1 MQLLPFAPPGSW
13 PRSASGGGASGR
25 PRVIPLG
32 PGDRS
37 AAVEGSVVRG
47 ERDLYAVMARA
58 GQRLSVEVEAAEDNA
73 ALEVFAPGVRVRQGA
88 CGPEFKGAPLTGDG
102 AGTPPRAWTGRAP
115 LTGAYLVAVGPTR
128 GNAAYELKLTLG

>member
-1 MQLLPFAPPGSW
+1 MELLPFAPSDSW
-13 PRSASGGGASGR
+13 PRPAPAGQPAL
-25 PRVIPLG
+25 PRVIALG

-47 ERDLYAVMARA
+47 ERDLYAVVARA
-58 GQRLSVEVEAAEDNA
+58 GQLLAVEVEAAEGNA

-88 CGPEFKGAPLTGDG
+88 CGPEFNGASLAGGD
-102 AGTPPRAWTGRAP
+102 AGDPRAWRGRAP

-128 GNAAYELKLTLG
+128 GNAAY

>member
-1 MQLLPFAPPGSW
+1 MEILPFAPPDSW
-13 PRSASGGGASGR
+13 PRATSAGAPAR

-32 PGDRS
+32 PGGRS

-58 GQRLSVEVEAAEDNA
+58 GQLLSFEVEAAEDNA
-73 ALEVFAPGVRVRQGA
+73 ALEIFAPGVRVRQGA
-88 CGPEFKGAPLTGDG
+88 CGPEFKGATLTGNQ
-102 AGTPPRAWTGRAP
+102 AGDDPRAWTGRAP
-115 LTGAYLVAVGPTR
+115 LTGAYLVAIGPTR